1 MRYFLPHLFPVKSI
15 FIFRM
20 NLEYFIAKRIHFEKK
35 GERTVSRPAV
45 RIATIGI
52 AVGVAVMLIAIAV
65 VVGFKQ
71 EIRNKTIGFGS
82 HFQITNFDNNNSYE
96 MQPIKMNDTL
106 LNEVKSISHV
116 KNVQR
121 FVTKPG
127 IIKTEEDFEGMVLKG
142 VGEEFDWEFFKS
154 NLIEGEILNLNDST
168 AKNEVIISKML
179 ADLLKLK
186 LGDAFFTY
194 FFQEQVRVRKFTV
207 KGIYSTNFAE
217 YDKLFILTD
226 IRITQRLNNWQPEYF
241 SGLEV
246 LIDDFSQLDDVHT
259 NVYGIFSN
267 RFDEA
272 GNGYFVQDIRQLN
285 PQIFSWL
292 DLLDMNVWVILFLM
306 LAVAGFNMISGLL
319 ILILEKTN
327 MIGILKS
334 YGAKNWSIRKI
345 FLYESIFLIGKG
357 MLWGNIIGLAVCF
370 IQYQFKLI
378 PLDPVSYYTSTVPIT
393 FNWLYIIL
401 LNVGTLIT
409 SILMLIGPSYLITKI
424 SPAAIMRYE

>member
-1 MRYFLPHLFPVKSI
+1 
-15 FIFRM
+15 M

-35 GERTVSRPAV
+35 GERNVSRPAV

-52 AVGVAVMLIAIAV
+52 AVGVAVMLVAIAV

-71 EIRNKTIGFGS
+71 EIRNKTIGFSS
-82 HFQITNFDNNNSYE
+82 HIQITNFDNNNSFE
-96 MQPIKMNDTL
+96 MQPVKVNDTL
-106 LNEVKSISHV
+106 MGQLKAVSEVKH
-116 KNVQR
+116 VQR

-127 IIKTEEDFEGMVLKG
+127 IIKTEEDFQGMVLKG
-142 VGEEFDWEFFKS
+142 VGPEFDWEFFKS
-154 NLIEGEILNLNDST
+154 SLVEGEILNLNDS
-168 AKNEVIISKML
+168 ASKNEVIISKVL
-179 ADLLKLK
+179 ADMLKLK
-186 LGDAFFTY
+186 LGDPFFTY
-194 FFQEQVRVRKFTV
+194 FFQDQIRARKFTV

-226 IRITQRLNNWQPEYF
+226 IRIAQRLNNWEAEYF

-246 LIDDFSQLDDVHT
+246 LVKDFNQLDKAT
-259 NVYGIFSN
+259 MKVYSVAAN
-267 RFDEA
+267 KFDEE
-272 GNGYFVQDIRQLN
+272 GNGYFIQNIRQIN

-292 DLLDMNVWVILFLM
+292 DLLDMNVWVILILM

-357 MLWGNIIGLAVCF
+357 MFWGNLIGLLICF
-370 IQYQFKLI
+370 IQYQFKII
-378 PLDPVSYYTSTVPIT
+378 PLDPVSYYTATVPIT
-393 FNWLYIIL
+393 FNWFYIIL

>member
-1 MRYFLPHLFPVKSI
+1 
-15 FIFRM
+15 M
-20 NLEYFIAKRIHFEKK
+20 NLELFIAKRIHFEKK
-35 GERTVSRPAV
+35 GEKNVSRPAV

-52 AVGVAVMLIAIAV
+52 AVGVAVMLVAIAV

-82 HFQITNFDNNNSYE
+82 HIQITNFDNNNSYE
-96 MQPIKMNDTL
+96 MQPIKLNDSL
-106 LNEVKSISHV
+106 LSSLKSIPELRHY
-116 KNVQR
+116 QR

-127 IIKTEEDFEGMVLKG
+127 IIKTEEHFEGMVLKG
-142 VGEEFDWEFFKS
+142 VGEEFDWDFFKS
-154 NLIEGEILNLNDST
+154 NLVEGEILILSDST
-168 AKNEVIISKML
+168 SRNEVIISKML
-179 ADLLKLK
+179 ADMLQLKV
-186 LGDAFFTY
+186 GDAFFTY

-226 IRITQRLNNWQPEYF
+226 IRITQRLNGWKPEYF
-241 SGLEV
+241 SGLEI
-246 LIDDFSQLDDVHT
+246 LIDDFEHLDKAHSE
-259 NVYGIFSN
+259 VYAKVAN
-267 RFDEA
+267 RFDEN
-272 GNGYFVQDIRQLN
+272 GNGYFVQNIKQIN

-357 MLWGNIIGLAVCF
+357 MFWGNVIGLAICF
-370 IQYQFKLI
+370 IQYQFEVI
-378 PLDPVSYYTSTVPIT
+378 PLDPASYYTSTVPIT

-401 LNVGTLIT
+401 LNIGTLIT

-424 SPAAIMRYE
+424 SPAAIIRYE